1 MINWASLDL
10 TYVEY
15 SFVKSARKKYYTKIW
30 FLDGHTKRKIP
41 VYDFSGLDSA
51 ALTFEH
57 FSKEAGVRS
66 KEAGVRW
73 WVSGVINTVGEQHFL
88 VLQQFAL
95 VENGKTINPY
105 TMEEGFAEVELVR

>member
-1 MINWASLDL
+1 MINWASIDL
-10 TYVEY
+10 KYVEY
-15 SFVKSARKKYYTKIW
+15 NFVKSARKKHYAKIW

-57 FSKEAGVRS
+57 FSKEAGVR
-66 KEAGVRW
+66 W
-73 WVSGVINTVGEQHFL
+73 WVSGVVNTVGEQLFL
-88 VLQQFAL
+88 VLQEFAL
-95 VENGKTINPY
+95 IEKGKKINPY